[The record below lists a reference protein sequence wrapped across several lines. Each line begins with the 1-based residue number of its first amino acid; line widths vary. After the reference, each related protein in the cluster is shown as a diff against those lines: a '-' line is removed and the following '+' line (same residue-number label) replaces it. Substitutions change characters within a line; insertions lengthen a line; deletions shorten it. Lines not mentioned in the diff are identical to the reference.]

1 MLARLKGHGNLAG
14 MKLPASLQNAGEFVV
29 VLVRPKGARNVGS
42 ISRAMGHF
50 GVRRLRLVS
59 PHCDVKSLEARSMA
73 MSGQDILAG
82 AEHFATLREATADC
96 GWLVAA
102 SCRRGRNRRSTIEPR
117 ADAPLLLRRAAETR
131 LALIFGP
138 EDKGL
143 RTDEVDLCQERLWI
157 PALPG
162 DESFNISQAA
172 LIVLWEI
179 FMAWEADAG
188 PPARPAGNPQ
198 RAEIPIRG
206 NVEEALDHL
215 RSTLDA
221 IGYFPHHNPER
232 VIRILRRFLDRAQ
245 PDEREIKML
254 RGALSQLEW
263 KILTRPE
270 GGEAPASPP
279 ADSKISSL

>member
-1 MLARLKGHGNLAG
+1 M
-14 MKLPASLQNAGEFVV
+14 

-157 PALPG
+157 P
-162 DESFNISQAA
+162 
-172 LIVLWEI
+172 
-179 FMAWEADAG
+179 
-188 PPARPAGNPQ
+188 
-198 RAEIPIRG
+198 
-206 NVEEALDHL
+206 
-215 RSTLDA
+215 
-221 IGYFPHHNPER
+221 
-232 VIRILRRFLDRAQ
+232 
-245 PDEREIKML
+245 
-254 RGALSQLEW
+254 
-263 KILTRPE
+263 
-270 GGEAPASPP
+270 
-279 ADSKISSL
+279 